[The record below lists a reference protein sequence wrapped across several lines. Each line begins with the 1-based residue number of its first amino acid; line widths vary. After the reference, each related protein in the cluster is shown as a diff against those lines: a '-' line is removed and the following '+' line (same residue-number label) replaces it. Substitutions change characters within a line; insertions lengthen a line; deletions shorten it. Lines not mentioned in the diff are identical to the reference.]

1 VPPLA
6 APTETAGEDAVGDQH
21 QLERAPVAAAPTPAV
36 AEVGQPEAAEHAV
49 PVPGLALPPV
59 RRRADDPLGGSEVDP
74 DTARRLSS
82 PSGGSSLDPDT
93 RATMEGAFGQ
103 SFGDVKVHTG
113 GDAADLNSRL
123 QAQAFT
129 HGSDIYFSQGSY
141 DPGSEGGQHLLAH
154 ELTHVVQR
162 KQGRDA
168 PSGGSAPTVGRANDP
183 LEAEADRVATDVVG
197 ALRRQTRGCGCGQS
211 H

>member
-1 VPPLA
+1 M
-6 APTETAGEDAVGDQH
+6 GDQH
-21 QLERAPVAAAPTPAV
+21 QLQRAPAEVATPAGPV
-36 AEVGQPEAAEHAV
+36 AEVAEPESAESAV
-49 PVPGLALPPV
+49 PVPGLSLPPV

-74 DTARRLSS
+74 DTAERLSK
-82 PSGGSSLDPDT
+82 PSGGASLDPDT
-93 RATMEGAFGQ
+93 RSTMEGAFGQ

-113 GDAADLNSRL
+113 GDAADLNNKL

-162 KQGRDA
+162 KQGKDQ
-168 PSGGSAPTVGRANDP
+168 PSGGGSAPTVGRANDP
-183 LEAEADRVATDVVG
+183 LEAEADQVATDVVG

>member
-1 VPPLA
+1 M
-6 APTETAGEDAVGDQH
+6 GDQH
-21 QLERAPVAAAPTPAV
+21 QLQRAPAEAAPSAVPPLRSV
-36 AEVGQPEAAEHAV
+36 AEPASAEAAV
-49 PVPGLALPPV
+49 PVPGLATPPV

-74 DTARRLSS
+74 QTAQRLSR
-82 PSGGSSLDPDT
+82 PSGGSSLDADT

-113 GDAADLNSRL
+113 GDAAELNTQL

-141 DPGSEGGQHLLAH
+141 DPGSESGQHLLAH

-162 KQGRDA
+162 KQGRDQ
-168 PSGGSAPTVGRANDP
+168 PSGSGSGPTVGLANDP
-183 LEAEADRVATDVVG
+183 LETEADQVATDVVG